1 MAEIINMINISANSF
16 SDLKTYLDKKPEYLL
31 FSSPSGAALKV
42 DLEQQDESSSG
53 KAKNSVIRWC
63 EQIIEIVNNYYQKK
77 IQMQMYILIQLNR
90 YVKQLKLLQ
99 VVWNKM

>member
-63 EQIIEIVNNYYQKK
+63 ENC
-77 IQMQMYILIQLNR
+77 
-90 YVKQLKLLQ
+90 
-99 VVWNKM
+99 